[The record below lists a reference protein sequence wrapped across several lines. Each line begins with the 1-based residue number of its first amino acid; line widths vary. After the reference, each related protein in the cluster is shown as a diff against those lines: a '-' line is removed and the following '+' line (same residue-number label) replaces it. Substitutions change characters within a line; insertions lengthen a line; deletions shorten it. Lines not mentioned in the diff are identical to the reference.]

1 MIIFVD
7 TCDISVL
14 DIVGLLSTKITTPA
28 NKTEWYESKEEEE
41 KKQKTA
47 VRTNS
52 NQETKDCQIQTHT
65 CREHCFTLTTPN
77 R

>member
-41 KKQKTA
+41 KKKQ
-47 VRTNS
+47 
-52 NQETKDCQIQTHT
+52 Q
-65 CREHCFTLTTPN
+65 
-77 R
+77 